1 MWRSQESWHTLKKPR
16 QHRRGPL
23 LRKQTLREACKPLT
37 WVLGGNKNVH
47 LKIIHEGE
55 VRGFALFCL

>member
-1 MWRSQESWHTLKKPR
+1 MLKKPR